1 MAIRFQC
8 QCGKVLMAS
17 DDQAGL
23 EGQCPACE
31 RVVTIPE
38 SGNLDMAGILDN
50 EEQGQGF
57 SPVPPEEET
66 LEESESDSI
75 KGLED
80 LERSLEDK
88 VEDQQPK
95 WSSGRSSRFV
105 MLTSIVVVFLV
116 AVVVFIV
123 VLGDREASQESIII
137 KKMQIATETEE
148 EEFGLPVGAKL
159 EEGGTQPL
167 EPQPPTLVGAEGESS
182 EEGSTEPSVV
192 VETEAEPEATKEE
205 VVASIQPE
213 TPPAGKVAPAGAYTI
228 NLASFKL
235 KEGAERYVDQLKE
248 MGIDAFDWEIDLGQ
262 KGKWFRVSVGSFT
275 SREEANEYAVEL
287 KKKGISKIFI
297 TQVPGTS

>member
-31 RVVTIPE
+31 RVITIPE

-50 EEQGQGF
+50 EEQGQGI
-57 SPVPPEEET
+57 SPVQPEEET
-66 LEESESDSI
+66 LEEGGSESI
-75 KGLED
+75 KGLEE
-80 LERSLEDK
+80 LERGLEDK
-88 VEDQQPK
+88 VGEQQPK

-116 AVVVFIV
+116 AVVVFMV
-123 VLGDREASQESIII
+123 VLRDREASQEPIII
-137 KKMQIATETEE
+137 KKMQILAETEE
-148 EEFGLPVGAKL
+148 EGSALPVGAKL
-159 EEGGTQPL
+159 EESGTQAL
-167 EPQPPTLVGAEGESS
+167 ETQPPTPAGTEGESS

-192 VETEAEPEATKEE
+192 AETEAAPEATKEE

-213 TPPAGKVAPAGAYTI
+213 TPPAEKVAPVGAYTI
-228 NLASFKL
+228 NLASFKQ

-248 MGIDAFDWEIDLGQ
+248 MGIDAFDWEVDLAQ
-262 KGKWFRVSVGSFT
+262 KGKWYRVSVGSFT

-287 KKKGISKIFI
+287 RKKGLSEIFI